1 MTQAGGHRS
10 HSGGIYGSA
19 IAGEGWQRGA
29 AGRADLR
36 PITERMLALAV
47 LAQDIGYW
55 TSQLETGSRRS
66 WPRGLWARA
75 VLSWLRTLP
84 TDCSLIWMR
93 QPVAKAS
100 RMCRHS

>member
-1 MTQAGGHRS
+1 MIAGGYGS
-10 HSGGIYGSA
+10 HNGGLYGSA
-19 IAGEGWQRGA
+19 IAAEDGSVARRGV
-29 AGRADLR
+29 
-36 PITERMLALAV
+36 PICGLSRNACLLSPV

-75 VLSWLRTLP
+75 VLSWLLTLP
-84 TDCSLIWMR
+84 TDCSLIWVR

-100 RMCRHS
+100 RMCIHS